1 MFVYLISGN
10 SFAKL
15 NRSLKLDIAG
25 KYVPSDV
32 TLDEGG
38 GSKRRKRQRK
48 AAHASDMERMAA
60 SGDQEHTTREF
71 IHSIFIHTKPAV
83 ENFLQDCQETPG
95 VYFTCHT

>member
-1 MFVYLISGN
+1 MFVHLLSGN

-25 KYVPSDV
+25 KYVQSDV

-38 GSKRRKRQRK
+38 DPKRRKRQRK
-48 AAHASDMERMAA
+48 AAQASDMARMAG
-60 SGDQEHTTREF
+60 SGEQGPTTGEF

-83 ENFLQDCQETPG
+83 QNFLQDSQETPR
-95 VYFTCHT
+95 VYFTCHN